1 MHMKSLTKT
10 LLLTA
15 LIVLPLLAPSPAQA
29 ARKMEAALQDDG
41 VIISNKDIGREAAL
55 RAARGLGATHIRMNI
70 LWWQP
75 IPVAQRNQTT
85 PPSNITY
92 NFSSWDAAIAR
103 AQAYGLKTQIAVA
116 GDPPAWACGS
126 KKVPYACDGRKPSI
140 KYWKHFVKAVAQHFK
155 GRVKRYSLWNEPN
168 WYTWLSPH
176 KKAPR
181 LYRKLVQTGY
191 KAIKRQDKKA
201 EVVIGE
207 LAPHFQKRISTPPL
221 QFIREMVCVNKRL
234 KPIRGAKRK
243 CKGKLK
249 FDAFSTHPYDFEHK
263 PKFKRDNKDEV
274 TMSNLPALTKLLN
287 KLRKKGFI
295 KPKRKKFPIYL
306 TEHGYMVE
314 NPQVRPR
321 RQIPE
326 SRRQKWIVQ
335 AWKIAQKTPR
345 IKQMLHYDI
354 VSPAPSAPDG
364 YFDMGLLTSTGQP
377 RGSYFALRNW
387 IQQAVADGKV
397 ARQGPCSA
405 C

>member
-1 MHMKSLTKT
+1 MKPLTKT

-15 LIVLPLLAPSPAQA
+15 LVVLPLLAPSPAQA
-29 ARKMEAALQDDG
+29 ARKMEVALQDDG
-41 VIISNKDIGREAAL
+41 VLISNKDIGRERAL
-55 RAARGLGATHIRMNI
+55 LAARNMGTTHIRLNI
-70 LWWQP
+70 LWWQAVP
-75 IPVAQRNQTT
+75 PATRTQTSV
-85 PPSNITY
+85 PSNITY
-92 NFSSWDAAIAR
+92 DFSAWDATIAR
-103 AQAYGLKTQIAVA
+103 ARAYGMKTQLALA
-116 GDPPAWACGS
+116 GDPPAYACGS
-126 KKVPYACDGRKPSI
+126 KKVPYECDGRKPSVRL
-140 KYWKHFVKAVAQHFK
+140 WKHFVKAVAEHFK

-176 KKAPR
+176 KKSPL
-181 LYRKLVQTGY
+181 LYRKLVQKGY
-191 KAIKRQDKKA
+191 KAIKRKNKKA
-201 EVVIGE
+201 QVVAGE
-207 LAPHFQKRISTPPL
+207 LAPHDRKRLSIPPL
-221 QFIREMVCVNKRL
+221 EFIRKMVCVNKRL
-234 KPIRGAKRK
+234 KPINGAKRK

-249 FDAFSTHPYDFEHK
+249 FDAFAHHPYDLEHK
-263 PKFKRDNKDEV
+263 PNFKRDDKDEV
-274 TMSNLPALTKLLN
+274 TVANLPALTKLLG
-287 KLRKKGFI
+287 KLRKKGLI
-295 KPKRKKFPIYL
+295 KTKKKRFPIYL

-314 NPQVRPR
+314 NPQVLER

-326 SRRQKWIVQ
+326 SRRQRWIVK

-354 VSPAPSAPDG
+354 ASPAPGAPDG